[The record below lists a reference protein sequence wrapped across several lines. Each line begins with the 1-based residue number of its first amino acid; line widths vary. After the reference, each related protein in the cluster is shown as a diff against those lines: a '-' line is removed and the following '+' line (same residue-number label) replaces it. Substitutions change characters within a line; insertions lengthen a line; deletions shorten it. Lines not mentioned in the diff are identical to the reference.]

1 MIEAVVETA
10 QSVAPSAIVAVL
22 GAGRE
27 QVAEVLQGHAVAVV
41 VQDPPRGTGDAVK
54 TALSA
59 LDNGNGPVIVLSGDA
74 PLLTTTTLNALL
86 NRQRKGSLDLAFLS
100 FRPPDPSDFG
110 RVVRDRS
117 GRVKRI
123 VEYANATDREK
134 RLGEVNAGVYC
145 FAGPALAPAIEKL
158 RPNKVNGEYYLTDTI
173 ETLASRAGKVD
184 AVETADW
191 REAWGI
197 NTRRDLAAA
206 EEIERRRILER
217 ALDEGATIHDPTT
230 TRIGPHVRLEPDVVI
245 HPFVCL
251 EGETTLGEG
260 CEVLPYTRIVDTT
273 VAARSVIG
281 PHCDVEGARIGQRV
295 RVGPFSRV
303 RPETVLED
311 DVRVGN
317 FVETKKARL
326 GKGTK
331 ALHLS
336 YLGDADIGEG
346 ANIGAGTITCNYD
359 GEKKHATV
367 IGDGAFIGS
376 DSQLVAPV
384 KIGKGAYV
392 GAGTTVTHDVPD
404 GALAVTRV
412 PQKNIEGWAA
422 KRAAR
427 KRSRRGE

>member
-1 MIEAVVETA
+1 M
-10 QSVAPSAIVAVL
+10 
-22 GAGRE
+22 
-27 QVAEVLQGHAVAVV
+27 
-41 VQDPPRGTGDAVK
+41 
-54 TALSA
+54 
-59 LDNGNGPVIVLSGDA
+59 
-74 PLLTTTTLNALL
+74 
-86 NRQRKGSLDLAFLS
+86 
-100 FRPPDPSDFG
+100 
-110 RVVRDRS
+110 
-117 GRVKRI
+117 
-123 VEYANATDREK
+123 
-134 RLGEVNAGVYC
+134 
-145 FAGPALAPAIEKL
+145 
-158 RPNKVNGEYYLTDTI
+158 
-173 ETLASRAGKVD
+173 
-184 AVETADW
+184 
-191 REAWGI
+191 
-197 NTRRDLAAA
+197 
-206 EEIERRRILER
+206 
-217 ALDEGATIHDPTT
+217 
-230 TRIGPHVRLEPDVVI
+230 VI

-251 EGETTLGEG
+251 EGETKLGEG
-260 CEVLPYTRIVDTT
+260 CEVLPYTRISDTT

-295 RVGPFSRV
+295 RVGPFSRI

-384 KIGKGAYV
+384 KVGKGAYV

-404 GALAVTRV
+404 GALAVSRT
-412 PQKNIEGWAA
+412 PQKNLEGWAQ

-427 KRSRRGE
+427 KRPRTFGEITYVRDCRIRR